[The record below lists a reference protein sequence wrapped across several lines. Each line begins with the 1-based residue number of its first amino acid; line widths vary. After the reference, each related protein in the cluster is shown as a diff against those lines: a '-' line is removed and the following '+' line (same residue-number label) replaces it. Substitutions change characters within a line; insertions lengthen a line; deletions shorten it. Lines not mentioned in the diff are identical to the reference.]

1 MSDNSHGIDFAVLPE
16 SSRQALLSR
25 GLTHY
30 LGSEVAAKV
39 TAWKGKNE
47 GASDDA
53 IAAYKTEVYAEA
65 KQALL
70 DGTMG
75 FNARGPRLDPVEA
88 EMTRLAT
95 AEVKAILRGAKMTV
109 GKDKNVRFADGT
121 IKSLADMVATRIER
135 ESDRLRKEAE
145 RNVKAV
151 AKKASEVAGGA
162 TAEALGL

>member
-1 MSDNSHGIDFAVLPE
+1 MSDNSHGIDFAALPE

-30 LGSEVAAKV
+30 LGSEVASKV

-47 GASDDA
+47 GATEEQ
-53 IAAYKTEVYAEA
+53 IAAYKAEVYGEA

-70 DGTMG
+70 DGTVG
-75 FNARGPRLDPVEA
+75 SNTRGPRLDPVEA
-88 EMTRLAT
+88 EMTRLA
-95 AEVKAILRGAKMTV
+95 AVEVKAILRGAKMPI

-121 IKSLADMVATRIER
+121 VKSLYDMVVTRIER